1 MTSDWMTFNVVSAF
15 NTAKLCD
22 PCQIDFKVKSPVKK
36 QFVFLHPLQLPCFLC
51 CLNALRWLGLSPT
64 QSEKQKYWCQ
74 GVYIYF
80 SNSVKVHQRSMPKS
94 SLKTQPSECWSKYF
108 WNSPMSMWLPLMH
121 SFRTPTSL
129 KPSNFLQ
136 DKTSTGPLTCPSS
149 STLSLKITVFQ
160 NVSRYFLFWEQSC
173 AYINEINSWIESVV
187 LDIANN
193 FFCCTKLCNAAHLII
208 FHCQFLTMP
217 HQQLTSVAE
226 P

>member
-1 MTSDWMTFNVVSAF
+1 MITPRGLCLFTFA
-15 NTAKLCD
+15 
-22 PCQIDFKVKSPVKK
+22 VKK
-36 QFVFLHPLQLPCFLC
+36 NSKKSIFLSASFAIVLFLVLAGCFEMVRPDSYIIC
-51 CLNALRWLGLSPT
+51 KT
-64 QSEKQKYWCQ
+64 KYWYQ
-74 GVYIYF
+74 GVNIF
-80 SNSVKVHQRSMPKS
+80 VDSVREHQRSMPKS
-94 SLKTQPSECWSKYF
+94 SLKTQPRECWSKYF
-108 WNSPMSMWLPLMH
+108 WNSPMSIWLALMH

-136 DKTSTGPLTCPSS
+136 DKTSAGPLTCPSS

>member
-1 MTSDWMTFNVVSAF
+1 MSTNCQTEYRAIYLFRKLENRKKAEICNFSACI
-15 NTAKLCD
+15 LCN
-22 PCQIDFKVKSPVKK
+22 C
-36 QFVFLHPLQLPCFLC
+36 FVFGVDWLLSYGTAWLLYYLQIQILTSRCNYNPD
-51 CLNALRWLGLSPT
+51 
-64 QSEKQKYWCQ
+64 
-74 GVYIYF
+74 
-80 SNSVKVHQRSMPKS
+80 SVKVHQRSMPKS

-136 DKTSTGPLTCPSS
+136 DKTSSGPLTCPSS